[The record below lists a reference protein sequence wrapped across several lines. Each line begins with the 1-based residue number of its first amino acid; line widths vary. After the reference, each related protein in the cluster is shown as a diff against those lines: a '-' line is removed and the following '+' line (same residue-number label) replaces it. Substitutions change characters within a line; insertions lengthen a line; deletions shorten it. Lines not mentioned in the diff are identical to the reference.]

1 LTVGKNIHQTLANLR
16 KSKADMETFA
26 LETEDSNAQDM
37 YSNYAQQLEQM
48 INDFSGRVNYVEDE
62 EPQYQVKKEQ
72 QNK

>member
-37 YSNYAQQLEQM
+37 YS
-48 INDFSGRVNYVEDE
+48 SR
-62 EPQYQVKKEQ
+62 
-72 QNK
+72 